1 MVKEIMNLSPV
12 QSRAIAR
19 HVPFQYISFLSYI
32 LSIQV
37 FFYSSFERTK
47 ENVRAT
53 VQITTVIMGRL
64 FYVMDSFLMAHGGA
78 WSVSGCKFVTSKTLT
93 RFWLFRLTD
102 EICHRRLSIIRFWS
116 CRQWFVPKSQI
127 AGVMTVPTISSRYSS
142 KATTCMRRH
151 IYSSKKIF
159 RGPLFQL
166 ILMV

>member
-78 WSVSGCKFVTSKTLT
+78 WSVSGCKFVTSKTLK
-93 RFWLFRLTD
+93 RFWLFRLSD
-102 EICHRRLSIIRFWS
+102 EICHRRLSIIRFCS
-116 CRQWFVPKSQI
+116 CRQWFVPKSQESWQYLQS
-127 AGVMTVPTISSRYSS
+127 VHDTVQRLQLVWGGIFIRQ
-142 KATTCMRRH
+142 RR
-151 IYSSKKIF
+151 F
-159 RGPLFQL
+159 LEALCFN
-166 ILMV
+166 

>member
-12 QSRAIAR
+12 QTRAIAR

-93 RFWLFRLTD
+93 RFWLFRLSD
-102 EICHRRLSIIRFWS
+102 EICHNRRLSIIRIAHVGSGLFPNRRS
-116 CRQWFVPKSQI
+116 HDSTYNQFTIQFKGYNLYEEAYLFVKED
-127 AGVMTVPTISSRYSS
+127 
-142 KATTCMRRH
+142 
-151 IYSSKKIF
+151 F
-159 RGPLFQL
+159 
-166 ILMV
+166 